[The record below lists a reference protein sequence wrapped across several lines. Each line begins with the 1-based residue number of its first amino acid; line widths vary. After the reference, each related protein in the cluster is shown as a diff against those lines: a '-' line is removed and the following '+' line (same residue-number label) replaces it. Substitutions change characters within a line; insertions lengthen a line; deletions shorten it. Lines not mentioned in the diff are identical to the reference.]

1 MTVIGQH
8 ASFAAYRPLPQAAV
22 APRGGGVI
30 QNLTAGDWVDKGQ
43 RWAHL
48 WNVAKTGM
56 DGRPALGGEL
66 TSLFKAVKGVRGN
79 AIFSSLKGLV
89 GAAVPLMTRSAIFEA
104 AISAISNG
112 VRLAQGRIGF
122 GTFAGRLTGDT
133 MAGFVGGAGAALA
146 GTVALAVLPATGLL
160 GTIIAGVA
168 GIGGYNLVAGMFKQ
182 SSIYRSVVGTV
193 RDAFGGR

>member
-1 MTVIGQH
+1 MTTIGST
-8 ASFAAYRPLPQAAV
+8 ASVAAYRAPAVSAA
-22 APRGGGVI
+22 ASQEGGVI
-30 QNLTAGDWVDKGQ
+30 QNLTKGDWVDKGKSA
-43 RWAHL
+43 AHL
-48 WNVAKTGM
+48 WNTAKTGI
-56 DGRPALGGEL
+56 DGHAALGGEL
-66 TSLFKAVKGVRGN
+66 TSLFKAFKGVRGN
-79 AIFSSLKGLV
+79 AIFSSLKGLA

-133 MAGFVGGAGAALA
+133 MAGFVGGAGAAVA
-146 GTVALAVLPATGLL
+146 GSVALAILPATGLL

-168 GIGGYNLVAGMFKQ
+168 GIGGYSFVSGMFKK
-182 SSIYRSVVGTV
+182 SSIYRTVVGTV